1 MSSHHIGPLVGL
13 VSVTLTVGFLTVY
26 GGGRESK
33 RADVAMAYGL
43 LAWVVYMLWIG
54 RFADEP
60 PDAIDLFVERIGLQV
75 CLSAATVLVL
85 MGAPLSSQRLWGLV
99 GTQALGGV
107 LSLWLWAATSLAA
120 WLTVWR
126 VFNVIFVGVLLV
138 VLLRALLR
146 RPRALAWGRFLLSAL
161 LMLCALVAAWP
172 VAAVPWLASAGAYT
186 YPAALV
192 CAWWMLS
199 GRFGGRGVP
208 FQHSAAAEEE
218 SGHEERQRIAQDVH
232 DGVGAHLV
240 AILSSLDARDPEQRA
255 LALSLEQCL
264 LDLKIMVDGLYED
277 VSHPLE
283 ALAMLRYRVQP
294 CLDRMGIFMVW
305 DIEDSPAMGQLSPH
319 AVTQF
324 LKIAQEAIANV
335 MRHAQATEIRV
346 VCEYDETGR
355 RIELTIADNGKGF
368 DDHRRRQAARSKG
381 LTGMQRRATNVGG
394 TLEIES
400 APGQGTRVHLRL
412 PCPDPAFLLRP
423 VESAPVPPSVVS
435 AHPEP

>member
-13 VSVTLTVGFLTVY
+13 FSVTLTVGFLTVY

-60 PDAIDLFVERIGLQV
+60 PDAVDMFVERIGLQV

-85 MGAPLSSQRLWGLV
+85 MGVPLSSQRFWGLV

-107 LSLWLWAATSLAA
+107 LSLWLWVATSLAA

-126 VFNVIFVGVLLV
+126 LFNLIFVGVLLV
-138 VLLRALLR
+138 VLARPLLR
-146 RPRALAWGRFLLSAL
+146 RPRAVAWGRFLLSAL
-161 LMLCALVAAWP
+161 LMLCALVAVWP
-172 VAAVPWLASAGAYT
+172 VAAVPWLAPAGAYA

-218 SGHEERQRIAQDVH
+218 GGHEERQRIAQDVH

-277 VSHPLE
+277 VTHPLE

-346 VCEYDETGR
+346 VCEYDEADR
-355 RIELTIADNGKGF
+355 RIELTVVDNGRGF
-368 DDHRRRQAARSKG
+368 DGQRRHQAARSKG
-381 LTGMQRRATNVGG
+381 LAGMQRRALDMGG
-394 TLEIES
+394 TLQIES
-400 APGQGTRVHLRL
+400 TAGHGTRVHLTL
-412 PCPDPAFLLRP
+412 PCPDPAFRAQP
-423 VESAPVPPSVVS
+423 AASAQGLPSDVS
-435 AHPEP
+435 GHPDP